1 MNLKPTKYNLF
12 NLFGFNKFILIL
24 SPKEKKQLLLV
35 FFLMIIA
42 SFLEILSLSS
52 IIPLI
57 NLFLNQ
63 DSVNNNF
70 FSLIINNLQKFF
82 VFKYEN
88 ILLLIVF
95 LIFVIKGI
103 FLFFYNFYATRTILR
118 IKASISEKLYK
129 YYIRKEYLFHLKNNS
144 ALLIR
149 NIESET
155 NILINSYTAPF
166 LSFFLALLTSFFI
179 LILLFYYSF
188 FSTLIVF
195 IVFTFFGIFLNFF
208 VKNELKII
216 GHKRQVYSFESL
228 KNLQQS
234 LGSIKE
240 IKIFKKQKFFLEK
253 FINYNFSMFKLGLK
267 RSVIGI
273 IPKIIYE
280 YIFIAFIIIP
290 IFIANKTGYP
300 LNTLIATL
308 MVYAIASF
316 RIMPA
321 LNTLSTEYQRIEFGL
336 PALNLIFNELK
347 NENVSKELNYN
358 NEASRFEFNN
368 EIELKNISFSYPDK
382 NKIILN
388 NLSLI
393 IKKNTSIGILGDN
406 ASGKSTLIDLICGF
420 LEPNK
425 GEILVDQKNIYENID
440 RWQDLIG
447 YVPQNTYLIDNSV
460 KSNIAFGINDNA
472 VKLEKIK
479 ELMQLTGLSENLSLE
494 TNVGENGKNISG
506 GQKQKIGIARA
517 LYKNPDLVILD
528 EANSAMDIDSE
539 KNLNDIIRDNLSEK
553 TLLIISHR
561 LNVLKYCDIVYKL
574 EKGSLTLI
582 DIKNIT

>member
-1 MNLKPTKYNLF
+1 
-12 NLFGFNKFILIL
+12 
-24 SPKEKKQLLLV
+24 
-35 FFLMIIA
+35 
-42 SFLEILSLSS
+42 
-52 IIPLI
+52 
-57 NLFLNQ
+57 
-63 DSVNNNF
+63 
-70 FSLIINNLQKFF
+70 
-82 VFKYEN
+82 
-88 ILLLIVF
+88 
-95 LIFVIKGI
+95 
-103 FLFFYNFYATRTILR
+103 
-118 IKASISEKLYK
+118 
-129 YYIRKEYLFHLKNNS
+129 
-144 ALLIR
+144 
-149 NIESET
+149 
-155 NILINSYTAPF
+155 
-166 LSFFLALLTSFFI
+166 
-179 LILLFYYSF
+179 
-188 FSTLIVF
+188 
-195 IVFTFFGIFLNFF
+195 
-208 VKNELKII
+208 
-216 GHKRQVYSFESL
+216 
-228 KNLQQS
+228 
-234 LGSIKE
+234 
-240 IKIFKKQKFFLEK
+240 
-253 FINYNFSMFKLGLK
+253 
-267 RSVIGI
+267 
-273 IPKIIYE
+273 
-280 YIFIAFIIIP
+280 
-290 IFIANKTGYP
+290 
-300 LNTLIATL
+300 

-406 ASGKSTLIDLICGF
+406 ASVKSTLIDLICGF

-425 GEILVDQKNIYENID
+425 GEILVDQKNISENID
-440 RWQDLIG
+440 GWQDLIG

-539 KNLNDIIRDNLSEK
+539 KNLNDIICDNLSEK